1 MINIFNLIHYCS
13 ILLFIYFFFILLFI
27 LLFLFDIFFF
37 FFNVYFK
44 AIVHQSAKPNDELKN
59 YEMETLRKQIND
71 YVTEINQLKTVVQK
85 LSTENTELK
94 SKFSTVQQPSTTA
107 SNTSVYDEPL

>member
-1 MINIFNLIHYCS
+1 MTNF
-13 ILLFIYFFFILLFI
+13 
-27 LLFLFDIFFF
+27 
-37 FFNVYFK
+37 
-44 AIVHQSAKPNDELKN
+44 
-59 YEMETLRKQIND
+59 EMETLRKQIND

-94 SKFSTVQQPSTTA
+94 SKFTTA